1 MDDSQEWICLT
12 AFGSIQWVIRV
23 IHSLPSH
30 SLSGDCVTSQSNH
43 LGMDERLS
51 QRRCW
56 WQGWWQRGPTVHGR
70 NQLLKQSCW
79 KKNIKRMQPSE
90 IQMEPESTLQKQ
102 LQSHTRSLQCSMP
115 LSEGTF
121 NRLPIGGEQERIW
134 GQSPLWLGRAEKD
147 PAQFL
152 RRKVWSSCSRNVLSS
167 FNNKHC
173 NHWGH
178 QSLHSDAMGTSICHC
193 IAFSTCADALPRVNW
208 MAISCSSHCM
218 LQHSEK
224 KKVLQNTAEISVILL
239 RLKRRTYPK
248 PTCSP
253 QLRLRDLL
261 LMWWRRMK
269 AQNPY
274 VNCWIL
280 GQTTSWSLQ
289 PSAERIITPS
299 GISQGPAG
307 ATRYPEGQKWLA
319 SSDLARHGIAR
330 LPKHQVTLVGL

>member
-1 MDDSQEWICLT
+1 MFSHHSTTNT
-12 AFGSIQWVIRV
+12 AITG
-23 IHSLPSH
+23 
-30 SLSGDCVTSQSNH
+30 
-43 LGMDERLS
+43 
-51 QRRCW
+51 
-56 WQGWWQRGPTVHGR
+56 
-70 NQLLKQSCW
+70 
-79 KKNIKRMQPSE
+79 
-90 IQMEPESTLQKQ
+90 
-102 LQSHTRSLQCSMP
+102 
-115 LSEGTF
+115 GT
-121 NRLPIGGEQERIW
+121 
-134 GQSPLWLGRAEKD
+134 
-147 PAQFL
+147 
-152 RRKVWSSCSRNVLSS
+152 KVCTATPWEHR
-167 FNNKHC
+167 F
-173 NHWGH
+173 
-178 QSLHSDAMGTSICHC
+178 AT
-193 IAFSTCADALPRVNW
+193 ALPFRHVQMLCRGW
-208 MAISCSSHCM
+208 TEWPSVVLPTACCSIPK
-218 LQHSEK
+218 K